1 MIVVLTLAEEATKAR
16 LLRQHGDSLE
26 AVEAMAGVGL
36 EDIYHLQPLGEEEQ
50 RVVSVEVGETMTEE
64 EVVRVIMETCNT
76 FFS

>member
-16 LLRQHGDSLE
+16 LLRRHGDRVE
-26 AVEAMAGVGL
+26 AVEAMAGAGL
-36 EDIYHLQPLGEEEQ
+36 EDIYQLQPVGEEEQ

-64 EVVRVIMETCNT
+64 EVVRLILETCNT

>member
-16 LLRQHGDSLE
+16 LLRRHGDSLE
-26 AVEAMAGVGL
+26 AVEAMMGAGL
-36 EDIYHLQPLGEEEQ
+36 EDIYQLQPVGEEEQ

-64 EVVRVIMETCNT
+64 EVVRLILETCNT

>member
-16 LLRQHGDSLE
+16 LLRRHGDSLE

-64 EVVRVIMETCNT
+64 EVVRLIMETCNT

>member
-16 LLRQHGDSLE
+16 LLRRHGDRVE
-26 AVEAMAGVGL
+26 AVEAMAGAGL
-36 EDIYHLQPLGEEEQ
+36 EDIYQLQPLGEEEQ

-64 EVVRVIMETCNT
+64 EVVRLILETCNT

>member
-16 LLRQHGDSLE
+16 LLRRHGDSLE
-26 AVEAMAGVGL
+26 AVEAMMGEGL
-36 EDIYHLQPLGEEEQ
+36 EDIYQLQPLGEEEQ
-50 RVVSVEVGETMTEE
+50 RVVSVAVGETMTEE

>member
-1 MIVVLTLAEEATKAR
+1 MVLTLSEEATKAR
-16 LLRQHGDSLE
+16 LLRRHGDRVE
-26 AVEAMAGVGL
+26 AVEAMVGAGL
-36 EDIYHLQPLGEEEQ
+36 EDIYQLQPLGEEEQ

>member
-16 LLRQHGDSLE
+16 LLRRHGDRQE
-26 AVEAMAGVGL
+26 AVEAMAGAGL
-36 EDIYHLQPLGEEEQ
+36 EDIYHLQPVGEEEQ